1 MVKNTCIIYAPIDS
15 YSGYSSDAR
24 DKVRAFIELKKEVW
38 DIKIIVCDWGTT
50 PRGFLTDNE
59 EEWGWMKDYITRDP
73 IKTQPDYMIWITIP
87 TEAAVVGRYNI
98 LITAG
103 IETTLCDGSWI
114 EGLNKMDMN
123 IVPSNHSKNVF
134 QNLIFEKQ
142 DQNNN
147 SLGQLKLEKPVH
159 VVFEG
164 SNTDIFYPIQNAN
177 KDIFDLENIKENFCF
192 LFNSV
197 WIGNSLMNDR
207 KHLGLL
213 IKLFYE
219 TFKNISNPPALILK
233 TSMGTSSYMSKDEI
247 LKRIKIIRKTI
258 EYKTLPNI
266 YILNGNITDEDMNN
280 LYNHPKVK
288 AMVNLTHGEGFG
300 RSLLE
305 FSLVNKPIITTNWSG
320 QTDFLDSSLTTLL
333 PGKLQPVHSSAV
345 NQWILKDSKWFEV
358 DQKTASYA
366 MNDMFINYKKYQQ
379 KAIKQGYK
387 NRNTFSYEKM
397 KELMDK
403 LLKDIPSFAAYQ
415 PIVLP
420 KLKKIE

>member
-1 MVKNTCIIYAPIDS
+1 VDS

-24 DKVRAFIELKKEVW
+24 DKVKAIIELKEEIW
-38 DIKIIVCDWGTT
+38 DIKIIVCDWGST

-59 EEWGWMKDYITRDP
+59 EEWGWMKNYIINEP
-73 IKTQPDYMIWITIP
+73 IKSQPDYMIWITIP
-87 TEAAVVGRYNI
+87 TEAKPVGHYNI
-98 LITAG
+98 LMTAG
-103 IETTLCDGSWI
+103 IETTICDGSWI
-114 EGLNKMDMN
+114 ESLNKMDMTL
-123 IVPSNHSKNVF
+123 VPSNHSKNVF
-134 QNLIFEKQ
+134 QDIIFEKR

-164 SNTDIFYPIQNAN
+164 SNTDIFYPISDADE
-177 KDIFDLENIKENFCF
+177 DIFNLEGIEENFCF

-197 WIGNSLMNDR
+197 WIGNSLLNDR

-219 TFKNISNPPALILK
+219 TFKNTPNPPALILK
-233 TSMGTSSYMSKDEI
+233 TSVGTSSYMSKDEV
-247 LKRIKIIRKTI
+247 LKRIKYIRKTV
-258 EYKTLPNI
+258 EHKTLPNI
-266 YILNGNITDEDMNN
+266 YILNGNITDDDMND

-288 AMVNLTHGEGFG
+288 AMINLTHGEGFG

-333 PGKLQPVHSSAV
+333 PGELQPVHPSAV

-358 DQKTASYA
+358 DQKAACYA
-366 MNDMFINYKKYQQ
+366 MNDVFKNYKKYQV

-387 NRNTFSYEKM
+387 NRNSFSYEKM
-397 KELMDK
+397 KELMGK
-403 LLKDIPSFAAYQ
+403 LLKDIPQFPTFQ

-420 KLKKIE
+420 KLTKIK